1 MTPLEQI
8 KKGILDG
15 DMITVALGYKSLT
28 GEDLHSDEASVT
40 EELPEFMASSQVEI
54 DTPPSSPTLSST
66 SNDFIAPSKKED
78 AETTAGRI
86 ARSSPVSR
94 EKRENQF
101 VDDGSEHRDIDTP
114 ATELTPRQRDTFKMA
129 SQQCSKC
136 NKTFEVHPVHRRE
149 HYLCDR
155 CIIK

>member
-8 KKGILDG
+8 REGILED
-15 DMITVALGYKSLT
+15 DMSMVALGYKYLT
-28 GEDLHSDEASVT
+28 GEDLEEKKSNPQHATDPPDPPTPQDEHFTDSSSV
-40 EELPEFMASSQVEI
+40 E
-54 DTPPSSPTLSST
+54 
-66 SNDFIAPSKKED
+66 DFIAPSKKKDGE
-78 AETTAGRI
+78 AAAGRI